1 MVENE
6 SGVDEAEFKRR
17 LSVVKNTRIMRDYR
31 NVMPDTNSEK
41 DEVDDGIP
49 PISIDPA
56 GNPALETP
64 KGEIT
69 EKETSADTSKGV
81 ITEKETSAD
90 TPKGVITEKETSA
103 DTPKGE
109 FSEMKTA
116 TDATEKK
123 ITGPDTSAD
132 TSNTGFKPIEQSE
145 PKGDK
150 TSIDEEKANQI
161 ADVKEIKSESKG
173 SETLLS
179 ELIMPGGDKLNI
191 DSLRNRIGDSRTIE
205 HRRVVLPDTVESIW
219 EKTLEEITKLEVEE
233 VITPEEI
240 GETTEKLSFIE
251 RITQRFKRERLVL
264 EEYDLEKHGPLVDLS
279 LPENFP
285 LEEIEVYAVNE
296 PYAYVR
302 VVYNSSKHTYLYQT
316 LEPILSEGEIQLF
329 NELKVRLGETL
340 DVNLTQLEES
350 GAKKYLRDKVN
361 DILWDYQ
368 MKIDT
373 LSFTKIM
380 YFLYSEF
387 MGYGIIDPLMHD
399 SNLEDVSCDGPFSS
413 LFVYHRKYES
423 IETDIRFAE
432 ESKLD
437 GFVTRIAQI
446 CGRHISIADPL
457 LDATMPDGSR
467 IQLTLGR
474 EVTTRG
480 SSFTIRKFKES
491 PLTPPDL
498 IDFRTYS
505 TSITA
510 YLWLAAE
517 NNKNIVFAGGTASGK
532 TTSMNAIALF
542 IPPETKIVSIEDTR
556 ELNLPH
562 PNWIA
567 GVTRETFTGG
577 EVGSIDMY
585 DLLRAALRQRPE
597 YLLVG
602 EVRGQEAYVLF
613 QAMST
618 GHTTFSTMHADSV
631 QSVVH
636 RLENPPIN
644 VPRIMLQALDIV
656 VIQVQVRI
664 GEDRVRRAK
673 SITEIVGVDARTGE
687 LLTNEV
693 FTWNASKD
701 EFAYSGR
708 SYVLESVMN
717 NRGWKDESLQD
728 ELKKRQEV
736 LEWARMKNVK
746 HYEDV
751 AKIVVSYYREPETL
765 MEIVRKELYGS

>member
-1 MVENE
+1 MLKNDSKADQIDLKNRLKSVEN
-6 SGVDEAEFKRR
+6 
-17 LSVVKNTRIMRDYR
+17 TRTMRDHR
-31 NVMPDTNSEK
+31 KVAPDTFNEEENGTKPEQIESSE
-41 DEVDDGIP
+41 
-49 PISIDPA
+49 ISTPDTPQDNITE
-56 GNPALETP
+56 LETANEVQDAKNNIVDLNTMQP
-64 KGEIT
+64 E
-69 EKETSADTSKGV
+69 SAS
-81 ITEKETSAD
+81 
-90 TPKGVITEKETSA
+90 
-103 DTPKGE
+103 
-109 FSEMKTA
+109 
-116 TDATEKK
+116 
-123 ITGPDTSAD
+123 
-132 TSNTGFKPIEQSE
+132 SE
-145 PKGDK
+145 P
-150 TSIDEEKANQI
+150 
-161 ADVKEIKSESKG
+161 
-173 SETLLS
+173 LLF
-179 ELIMPGGDKLNI
+179 ELIMPDGDKLNV
-191 DSLRNRIGDSRTIE
+191 DRLRNRIGDSRPIE
-205 HRRVVLPDTVESIW
+205 HRRVVLPDSVESIW
-219 EKTLEEITKLEVEE
+219 EKTLQEITQLETEE
-233 VITPEEI
+233 VISPDVEEI
-240 GETTEKLSFIE
+240 PIPKLSFIE
-251 RITQRFKRERLVL
+251 RITQRFKREKIVL
-264 EEYDLEKHGPLVDLS
+264 EDYDLEKHGILVDLS

-285 LEEIEVYAVNE
+285 YDEVEVYEVNE

-302 VVYNSSKHTYLYQT
+302 VVYNPNTHSHLYQT
-316 LEPILSEGEIQLF
+316 LEPKLSEGEKQLF
-329 NELKVRLGETL
+329 AELKMRLSETL
-340 DVNLTQLEES
+340 DVNLTQLEKS
-350 GAKKYLRDKVN
+350 GAKKYLREKVI

-368 MKIDT
+368 IKIDT
-373 LSFTKIM
+373 ISFTKIM
-380 YFLYSEF
+380 YFLFTEF

-399 SNLEDVSCDGPFSS
+399 SNLEDVSCDGPHAS
-413 LFVYHRKYES
+413 LFVYHRKYDS
-423 IETDIRFAE
+423 IEADIKFDD

-498 IDFRTYS
+498 IDFHTYS
-505 TSITA
+505 TSIAA

-517 NNKNIVFAGGTASGK
+517 NNKNLIFAGGTASGK

-577 EVGSIDMY
+577 EAGSIDMY

-602 EVRGQEAYVLF
+602 EVRGEEAYVLF

-656 VIQVQVRI
+656 IIQVQVRV
-664 GEDRVRRAK
+664 GEERVRRAK
-673 SITEIVGVDARTGE
+673 SVTEIVGVDARTGE

-701 EFAYSGR
+701 EFFYSGR
-708 SYVLESVMN
+708 SYVFESIMQN
-717 NRGWKDESLQD
+717 MGWNDERLQD
-728 ELKKRQEV
+728 ELKRRQEI

-751 AKIVVSYYREPETL
+751 AKIVVTYYREPGTL
-765 MEIVRKELYGS
+765 MEIVRKELYGN